1 MLKVLKMQ
9 YQDTNLKHFKNCYLR
24 AKDVSLGPLLYKK
37 NAKNVNHLFDGG
49 LFYNDINN
57 TASRFSLF
65 ISFSLVSFIMK
76 IKKQ

>member
-37 NAKNVNHLFDGG
+37 MQK
-49 LFYNDINN
+49 
-57 TASRFSLF
+57 
-65 ISFSLVSFIMK
+65 M
-76 IKKQ
+76 